1 MLINVWTILHAA
13 VSPGTAID
21 LQLQLRK
28 DQGIIRLEDPDT
40 IVYENTIPIIYD
52 IHSKN
57 RKRIHHQSPNPPTK
71 WSNYYNDS
79 TGLMKKKREEY
90 DQAVEDHL
98 S

>member
-52 IHSKN
+52 IQFEKSETNSSPKSK
-57 RKRIHHQSPNPPTK
+57 PT
-71 WSNYYNDS
+71 
-79 TGLMKKKREEY
+79 
-90 DQAVEDHL
+90 DQMEQL
-98 S
+98 LQ